1 MKLAKILPKKL
12 VRSPSSDNGNNDDK
26 NKDIDNK
33 KSNDTSN
40 SSSTT
45 INKTESKVMEKK
57 PSLMSLVGAQDT
69 SNNTS
74 KAMKR
79 LSLNSSL
86 KAKKLF
92 RRGAVRKKEDWKKDI
107 IKSSS
112 CIVTCEI
119 LDPTTHTMIMQNPAI
134 AHMSDYVL
142 SNNTVSKVL
151 AMVAESR
158 EVKSVLKELLGSSGC
173 DVAVFPLKRYTHT
186 GVDVSFWDLFS
197 QVRKRGEIL
206 IGYLLN
212 DELCLNPKSDE
223 RLVKRTW
230 DLTRDRL
237 VVVTSKKSGTSR
249 SRSSQ

>member
-1 MKLAKILPKKL
+1 M
-12 VRSPSSDNGNNDDK
+12 R
-26 NKDIDNK
+26 
-33 KSNDTSN
+33 
-40 SSSTT
+40 
-45 INKTESKVMEKK
+45 
-57 PSLMSLVGAQDT
+57 
-69 SNNTS
+69 
-74 KAMKR
+74 R
-79 LSLNSSL
+79 LSIGNGAT

-92 RRGAVRKKEDWKKDI
+92 RKGAIRKKEDWKKDI

-173 DVAVFPLKRYTHT
+173 DIAVFPLNRYTHT
-186 GVDVSFWDLFS
+186 GVDISFWDLFA

-206 IGYLLN
+206 IGYIFN
-212 DELCLNPKSDE
+212 EELFLNPKSDE
-223 RLVKRTW
+223 RSITRSW
-230 DLTRDRL
+230 DLTKDRL
-237 VVVTSKKSGTSR
+237 VIVSSKKTGTSR